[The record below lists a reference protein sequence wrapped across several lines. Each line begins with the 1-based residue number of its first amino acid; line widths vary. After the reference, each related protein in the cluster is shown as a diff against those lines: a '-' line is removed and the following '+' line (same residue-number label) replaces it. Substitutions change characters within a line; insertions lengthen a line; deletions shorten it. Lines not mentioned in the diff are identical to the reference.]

1 VGQKVNPVG
10 LRLALNKDWSSKWFA
25 SKKHYAEFLHE
36 DLKIRKF
43 IFSKVPNGEISKIQI
58 ERPSDNRIKITIHSS
73 KVGIV
78 IGKGGKEVQDLKDEL
93 EHILDPE
100 LKHKN
105 RKTEPPKR
113 EVFINIR
120 EVKEPLKEAKL
131 VALGIV
137 AQLERRVS
145 FRRAMKKMLERAQ
158 ELNIPGMKIAVSGR
172 LGGAEIARTEWY
184 LHGRVPLH
192 TLKADVDFAIE
203 EAKTTYGI
211 IGVKVWVYRG
221 IREDAHE
228 IDSNLGQEMVAAQ

>member
-10 LRLALNKDWSSKWFA
+10 LRLALTKDWSSRWFA

-43 IFSKVPNGEISKIQI
+43 IYNRIENGEISKIHI
-58 ERPSDNRIKITIHSS
+58 ERPSDSRIKITIHSS

-78 IGKGGKEVQDLKDEL
+78 IGKGGKEVQDLKEAL
-93 EHILDPE
+93 ENLLDPE
-100 LKHKN
+100 LKNKN

-120 EVKEPLKEAKL
+120 EIKEPLKEAKL
-131 VALGIV
+131 VGIGIV
-137 AQLERRVS
+137 SQLERRVS
-145 FRRAMKKMLERAQ
+145 FRRAMKKMLERAK
-158 ELNIPGMKIAVSGR
+158 ELKIPGMKIAVSGR
-172 LGGAEIARTEWY
+172 LGGSEIARTEWY

-221 IREDAHE
+221 MREDSA
-228 IDSNLGQEMVAAQ
+228 DFNSNLGREMVAAE